1 MKNEPRRRYLNI
13 KNIKIK
19 NYIENILGTKKSSV
33 YKNEKNKSKEKIKNN
48 KSNYINVRDEI
59 DEQKKG
65 TLINKSNTKVENLIN
80 FKLNYPSHN
89 DQKETVVY
97 KKYNKYIS
105 KNENI

>member
-1 MKNEPRRRYLNI
+1 MKNGPRRRYLNI

-33 YKNEKNKSKEKIKNN
+33 NKNEKNKSKEKIKNN
-48 KSNYINVRDEI
+48 KSNYINFRDEI
-59 DEQKKG
+59 EEKKKE
-65 TLINKSNTKVENLIN
+65 TLINKSNTEVKNLIN

-89 DQKETVVY
+89 DQKVTVVY

-105 KNENI
+105 NKRNA